1 MQRLTTV
8 KLRKLAESL
17 LSLESSLVKPGGLF
31 CLDILRME
39 AWLPC
44 DDSVMILVVTGS
56 GLGGARHRQT
66 SMLHVLYIYLH
77 LGDF

>member
-1 MQRLTTV
+1 MQRSTTV

-44 DDSVMILVVTGS
+44 DDPGANLV
-56 GLGGARHRQT
+56 LG
-66 SMLHVLYIYLH
+66 
-77 LGDF
+77 